1 MKPIFIPCVIVLLSC
16 MAAAQQATTPQ
27 TAGPQVAKVVLP
39 AALAFEIAEYN
50 AKRTEGL
57 GRLKIEAK
65 TKLEEVLK
73 DRMQAGNLEEANAI
87 NKLIA
92 ILPVTSPE
100 KADPP
105 EKLPS
110 AGVMVMKDHV
120 SRAFAGICGL
130 NQLFIPRLDKVKT
143 DLLKSGDLAGA
154 NAAEAKIRE
163 LREEAEL
170 LLPSKKETGNKD
182 EAVTEFTVEA
192 LIDGGSQL
200 HITRDGIYW
209 MVPGGE
215 AKPGKHEGANE
226 GTYVNGSRWKPNWR
240 LEGDR
245 GPDTSDVYP
254 IKTTAPKV
262 TVETVNVSKTRFGR
276 NETRTP
282 VVSTVKDDHFVV
294 TIRDPEG
301 GSRWYKLR
309 IKMQP

>member
-1 MKPIFIPCVIVLLSC
+1 MKTFLIPCAIVLFSC
-16 MAAAQQATTPQ
+16 IAAAQQATTPQ
-27 TAGPQVAKVVLP
+27 TASAQVTRVVLP
-39 AALAFEIAEYN
+39 AALALEIAEYN

-57 GRLKIEAK
+57 GRLKDQAK
-65 TKLEEVLK
+65 AQLEEVLK
-73 DRMQAGNLEEANAI
+73 SQMQAGNLEEANAI

-92 ILPVTSPE
+92 ALPVTSPE

-110 AGVMVMKDHV
+110 AGVMVLKDHV
-120 SRAFAGICGL
+120 GRTFAGICGL
-130 NQLFIPRLDKVKT
+130 NQQFIPRLDKVKV
-143 DLLKSGDLAGA
+143 DLLKLGDLAGA
-154 NAAEAKIRE
+154 NATEAKIRE

-170 LLPSKKETGNKD
+170 LVPPKKATGNKD
-182 EAVTEFTVEA
+182 EPVTEFTVEA

-226 GTYVNGSRWKPNWR
+226 GTYVNGSRWKPTWR

-262 TVETVNVSKTRFGR
+262 IVETVSVSKTRFGR

-282 VVSTVKDDHFVV
+282 IVSTVKDDHFVV

-309 IKMQP
+309 IKTAP

>member
-1 MKPIFIPCVIVLLSC
+1 MT
-16 MAAAQQATTPQ
+16 AAQQATTQEP
-27 TAGPQVAKVVLP
+27 TKEVLP
-39 AALAFEIAEYN
+39 AALTLEVAEYN

-57 GRLKIEAK
+57 GRLKDQAK
-65 TKLEEVLK
+65 TQLEGVLK
-73 DRMQAGNLEEANAI
+73 DQMQAGKLDEANAI

-92 ILPVTSPE
+92 TLPVTSPE
-100 KADPP
+100 KAIPP

-110 AGVMVMKDHV
+110 AAVLVLKDHT
-120 SRAFAGICGL
+120 SKAFAGISGL
-130 NQLFIPRLDKVKT
+130 NEQFIPRLDKVKV
-143 DLLKSGDLAGA
+143 DLLKLGDLAGA
-154 NAAEAKIRE
+154 NATEAKIRE
-163 LREEAEL
+163 LREEADL
-170 LLPSKKETGNKD
+170 LKPTKKTPGKED
-182 EAVTEFTVEA
+182 EVVAEFTVEA

-200 HITRDGIYW
+200 HVTKDGIYW

-276 NETRTP
+276 NENRTP
-282 VVSTVKDDHFVV
+282 VISSVKDDHFVV